1 MDKQQQRLFT
11 NNKPPS
17 MTNYQSPRE
26 SFTSS
31 STGTSSSRYTNS
43 GFLTAASLSSIDHQS
58 TASSAIHFL
67 SDSMI
72 ASESQDFD
80 IIDSLN
86 YEDIDETLLDHELTH
101 RNREKIVNTLIR
113 SEQGYTNSLHLVKQ
127 LFLVPLRKDTKQSTF
142 SFLTTKKVPCTER
155 EYRWLFGNYEEI
167 IKLHDMVLSSLKE
180 RMQIWGP
187 TQILSDVFQSW
198 FPHLEI
204 YRSYFNNYGVSLTTY
219 ERLTRY
225 QPFKKFL
232 DATYKDQAAQDV
244 DLLALLQLPASCIS
258 RYADTISHLADLTPP
273 MHPDYTGLQKCKQW
287 IIQFR
292 QSMTEKMLD
301 AQNVDKVLRLHEAFV
316 DAPFTVRAE
325 RRLILQGNLCRVTLS
340 SRSVGEERKYILF
353 TDMLVYVKPM
363 QQKGTTRLQYKGHIV
378 LDRAKVRLLS
388 KEEAGGIAH
397 CFELTP
403 SHAGVD
409 SLNTTFV
416 STAPSFV
423 LYVGSD
429 EERKEW
435 ISKLTD
441 VIDNLDRLAMIKQA
455 HANRKRIQDLA
466 PKGSAIASVA
476 ASVNSLSLD
485 DSNKSSSSKE
495 SFYTN

>member
-1 MDKQQQRLFT
+1 
-11 NNKPPS
+11 
-17 MTNYQSPRE
+17 
-26 SFTSS
+26 
-31 STGTSSSRYTNS
+31 
-43 GFLTAASLSSIDHQS
+43 
-58 TASSAIHFL
+58 
-67 SDSMI
+67 
-72 ASESQDFD
+72 
-80 IIDSLN
+80 
-86 YEDIDETLLDHELTH
+86 
-101 RNREKIVNTLIR
+101 
-113 SEQGYTNSLHLVKQ
+113 
-127 LFLVPLRKDTKQSTF
+127 
-142 SFLTTKKVPCTER
+142 
-155 EYRWLFGNYEEI
+155 
-167 IKLHDMVLSSLKE
+167 
-180 RMQIWGP
+180 
-187 TQILSDVFQSW
+187 
-198 FPHLEI
+198 
-204 YRSYFNNYGVSLTTY
+204 
-219 ERLTRY
+219 
-225 QPFKKFL
+225 
-232 DATYKDQAAQDV
+232 
-244 DLLALLQLPASCIS
+244 
-258 RYADTISHLADLTPP
+258 
-273 MHPDYTGLQKCKQW
+273 
-287 IIQFR
+287 
-292 QSMTEKMLD
+292 MLD

-441 VIDNLDRLAMIKQA
+441 VIDNLDRLAMIKQGKKPDLEWPLFGIINTVDVA